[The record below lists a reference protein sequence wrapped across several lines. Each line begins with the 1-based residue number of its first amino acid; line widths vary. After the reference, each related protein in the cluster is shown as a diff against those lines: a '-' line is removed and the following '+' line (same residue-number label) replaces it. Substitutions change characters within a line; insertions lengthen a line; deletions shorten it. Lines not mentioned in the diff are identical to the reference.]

1 MSKKNADAIISGA
14 GWIGSLAQGIVKG
27 LRGKGISDEEIRKLV
42 SDEVETPIGK
52 IVEVLAETLRK
63 AANVFSVL
71 VDYGRSVADLVADG
85 KYDWKNDD
93 VNDKNFPDFR
103 PRKGTVEVQLIH
115 FNRVISTENV
125 LNELDRQGLKAADL
139 HTLLSLGAKYPDLQ
153 REFPIVALGSV
164 WQNRNGG
171 NRRVLCLLRD
181 GSGRSLD
188 LRWGVVDWCGVYRF
202 AAVRK

>member
-27 LRGKGISDEEIRKLV
+27 LRSKGISDEEIRKLV

-52 IVEVLAETLRK
+52 IVDVLAETLRK

-71 VDYGRSVADLVADG
+71 VDYGRSVVDLVAAG
-85 KYDWKNDD
+85 KYDWKNDN
-93 VNDKNFPDFR
+93 VNDNNFPVSR
-103 PRKGTVEVQLIH
+103 RGTDSVEVHLVH
-115 FNRVISTENV
+115 FNRMISTQDA
-125 LNELDRQGLKAADL
+125 LNELDRQGLKPADL

-164 WQNRNGG
+164 WRNRDG
-171 NRRVLCLLRD
+171 RRGVPCLDGHGSERDLCLYWID
-181 GSGRSLD
+181 S
-188 LRWGVVDWCGVYRF
+188 DWVEIYRF